1 MKRAIVLLPLFILF
15 LSCGNNDLIIQKAKK
30 NCGCIEK
37 LQDGIGTTE
46 FCRSMLMDCEMDP
59 FWQYSNESSYLDKT
73 KQGINNYRIF
83 SKTNSMEL
91 VNKSKT
97 KVYKVL
103 VQIDNNGNVNYQEY
117 VIEPTATILLGC
129 DNNFNVEYDRN
140 HQITVNGDCYEA
152 LKLSNLSKNKI
163 EYNIHKVE
171 LISEY

>member
-1 MKRAIVLLPLFILF
+1 MKKIYFIFLILF
-15 LSCGNNDLIIQKAKK
+15 LFICCENKDLVIQKSKK

-37 LQDGIGTTE
+37 LKEGIGTTE
-46 FCRSMLMDCEMDP
+46 ICQSMFMNCEIDP
-59 FWQYSNESSYLDKT
+59 FWEYSDESSYIYKT
-73 KQGINNYRIF
+73 QKGINNYKIF

-117 VIEPTATILLGC
+117 VIEPTSTILLGC
-129 DNNFNVEYDRN
+129 DNDFNVEYDGN
-140 HQITVNGDCYEA
+140 YQITVNGDCYEA
-152 LKLSNLSKNKI
+152 LRLSNLSKNKI